1 MGTILLISTLLLQE
15 GEAMLVRRYG
25 KKHSAGLFFNAI
37 LCLFA
42 TLFFVITDQD
52 GISFSKELLL
62 YGVISAFLYAG
73 GFYYMYLA
81 LQQGS
86 FIGTKMISSFSVVVS
101 VCYGLFFLQE
111 DINFTSYIAIVLIF
125 FSVFMLVW
133 KKSEQKKQERASARW
148 LIYATLS
155 ALCNG
160 FIAVVS
166 KSQQMYFGGSCDKE
180 FMFFSFLGASLFL
193 LVFALVKERNN
204 FKDAVKTGFLYG
216 AGGGLLNGAKNLF
229 VLLLYLYLP
238 ISVAVPLRTG
248 LGYILSF
255 LISAFLYKEPF
266 TKLQISGI
274 AVGVLAVLLFQ
285 L

>member
-1 MGTILLISTLLLQE
+1 MGTILLISTLFLQE
-15 GEAMLVRRYG
+15 SEAMLVRRYG
-25 KKHSAGLFFNAI
+25 KKHSAGLFFNAM

-52 GISFSKELLL
+52 GISFSTELLL
-62 YGVISAFLYAG
+62 YGGVSAFLYAG

-86 FIGTKMISSFSVVVS
+86 FIGTKMISSFSIVVS

-111 DINFTSYIAIVLIF
+111 DIKFTAYIAIVLIF

-133 KKSEQKKQERASARW
+133 KKSEQKKERVSARW

-166 KSQQMYFGGSCDKE
+166 KSQQIYFEGACDKE
-180 FMFFSFLGASLFL
+180 FMFLSFLGASLFL
-193 LVFALVKERNN
+193 LVFAFIKEREN

-229 VLLLYLYLP
+229 LLLLYLYLP
-238 ISVAVPLRTG
+238 VSVAVPLRTG

-266 TKLQISGI
+266 TKMQISGI
-274 AVGVLAVLLFQ
+274 AVGVLAILLFQ